1 MVFAD
6 LLPVSAGEHGEAPN
20 HIRGSADA
28 HCSHVRALHRSP
40 VFDDVIM
47 TVGDWTFKL
56 WKEGTGRP
64 IFESKCAD
72 AYLTA
77 ALWSPSRPAVIYL
90 GLQVTRSAFSSCCV
104 RAQVKVTISGLKGSD
119 AR

>member
-1 MVFAD
+1 VVFAD
-6 LLPVSAGEHGEAPN
+6 LLPVTTGEHGEAPC
-20 HIRGSADA
+20 HVRGSADA
-28 HCSHVRALHRSP
+28 HCAHVRALQRSP
-40 VFDDVIM
+40 AFDDVIM

-90 GLQVTRSAFSSCCV
+90 GLQVTRSALSSCCV
-104 RAQVKVTISGLKGSD
+104 CVHVKVTISELKCSNTH
-119 AR
+119 

>member
-6 LLPVSAGEHGEAPN
+6 LTPLVPPEHGEAPN
-20 HIRGSADA
+20 YVRASADA
-28 HCSHVRALHRSP
+28 HCGHVRALQRSP
-40 VFDDVIM
+40 AFDDVIM

-56 WKEGTGRP
+56 WREGSARP

-72 AYLTA
+72 AYITC

-90 GLQVTRSAFSSCCV
+90 GLQVR
-104 RAQVKVTISGLKGSD
+104 D
-119 AR
+119 